1 MSQLSQASVASSDG
15 FDELQRE
22 CEDYAAVTRAETE
35 TRLRLVNEMKPLLEL
50 LKRPVTLNLR
60 MSGLFPEAV
69 KLTVGSD
76 FSLKATHIHGKASS
90 VPLLSL
96 EDAFVAVV
104 KEVTARI
111 DAEVAARHRREL
123 ARTRPKLRAEL
134 RVEKKRIPIFGRW
147 RYQLVV
153 FNLGGDALSV
163 ALTTKCGSK
172 ESLIGGIE
180 IPGGDSV
187 NCELKDYKGGSL
199 PDNLNVDVA
208 YSDSRL
214 TQYLGTVRLPQ
225 GGGYGSIRLKEPPIR
240 RDASGE
246 D

>member
-1 MSQLSQASVASSDG
+1 MSQLGQASVAGSDD

-22 CEDYAAVTRAETE
+22 CAEYAAVTRAEMD
-35 TRLRLVNEMKPLLEL
+35 TRVRLVEEMKPLLEV

-69 KLTVGSD
+69 KLTVGSG
-76 FSLKATHIHGKASS
+76 FSLKVAHIKGKAKS

-96 EDAFVAVV
+96 EDAFVTVV
-104 KEVTARI
+104 KEVTAKI
-111 DAEVAARHRREL
+111 EAELAARRRREL
-123 ARTRPKLRAEL
+123 ARARPRLRAEL

-172 ESLIGGIE
+172 ENLFGGLE
-180 IPGGDSV
+180 IPGGDSI
-187 NCELKDYKGGSL
+187 NCELRDYKGDSL
-199 PDNLNVDVA
+199 PDDVSVDVA
-208 YSDSRL
+208 CSDSRL
-214 TQYLGTVRLPQ
+214 TRYLGTASLPH
-225 GGGYGSIRLKEPPIR
+225 GGGYRSISLMEPSVMKDP
-240 RDASGE
+240 SGE